1 MPIFVRK
8 YIKEYY
14 YKKPIM
20 FKLVPLFKAES
31 YVTMF
36 NFGKFIFNSMKLR
49 SSYTLTWQYVRTRSP
64 KNGPLS

>member
-1 MPIFVRK
+1 
-8 YIKEYY
+8 
-14 YKKPIM
+14 M